1 MDLSQNQQNCQN
13 CLCML
18 ESHANRLAFGGKRLH
33 AAVTMSGFVGFEG
46 FVMKK
51 RLSLRRKSFAMKD
64 KQFKISSVDA
74 LSEVSDYLISLRDEA
89 DVIAFYGSMGAGK
102 TTLIKN
108 LCHKMGVTD
117 EVNSPTFAI
126 VNEYVT
132 EEGESVYHFDF
143 YRIKKLEEAYD
154 IGFENYF
161 DSGNLCLIEWPEM
174 IEPLLPEK
182 YIRVDIKHGA
192 TDDERLI
199 CCEIVNE

>member
-1 MDLSQNQQNCQN
+1 MIEKEFHVNNVEQLS
-13 CLCML
+13 
-18 ESHANRLAFGGKRLH
+18 
-33 AAVTMSGFVGFEG
+33 
-46 FVMKK
+46 
-51 RLSLRRKSFAMKD
+51 D
-64 KQFKISSVDA
+64 
-74 LSEVSDYLISLRDEA
+74 VSDYLLSMRNEA

-108 LCHKMGVTD
+108 LCHKMCVTD

-182 YIRVDIKHGA
+182 YLRVEIRQGA
-192 TDDERLI
+192 TDDER
-199 CCEIVNE
+199 EIVCKVINS

>member
-1 MDLSQNQQNCQN
+1 MIFW
-13 CLCML
+13 
-18 ESHANRLAFGGKRLH
+18 HAEFAELYEARSDEK
-33 AAVTMSGFVGFEG
+33 FVFDK
-46 FVMKK
+46 FCDFSVFCVKQKK
-51 RLSLRRKSFAMKD
+51 RIFAGKYIAMNSKE
-64 KQFKISSVDA
+64 FHINSVEA
-74 LSEVSDYLISLRDEA
+74 LTEVSEYLISLRDEA
-89 DVIAFYGSMGAGK
+89 DIIAFYGSMGAGK

-182 YIRVDIKHGA
+182 YIRVEIQQGETDNERIIKC
-192 TDDERLI
+192 ELI
-199 CCEIVNE
+199 ND